1 MSAVLDFNP
10 VPAPEPA
17 APTDRARLLEQ
28 LRIAR
33 SDGPPPAPAPRRKS
47 MFAVVVAIAVATLGA
62 TGGVGL
68 NAWRTAV
75 PRVQVA
81 AVVRS
86 AGPAPAA
93 ASVLDASGYIIAR
106 REATI
111 SAKIAGRLDR
121 LLINEGQHVDAGQV
135 IANLDD
141 SNARASLAGATAQLE
156 SSQALEKQS
165 ALALEHARREM
176 ARSEALAADRFVSQA
191 QVDKARDAV
200 AVAAAELETAQRNV
214 DVSRRN
220 ADAARLG
227 VEDTVVRAPFAG
239 MVTARAAQ
247 PGEIVS
253 PLMGGGLTRT
263 GIATL
268 VDMSSLEADVDVN
281 ESFID
286 RLEVGQAATLKLV
299 SYADRQIAGHVA
311 AIVPTVD
318 RAKGTVEVHI
328 AIDAADPRLLPNMG
342 VRVSFSAGARDAA
355 KPAAA
360 APSWQLP
367 ADAVAAKGLDGSVWV
382 VHDGAVSRRPVRLVA
397 APAQGVAIVSQGV
410 SEGDQVVTGPVAGLA
425 DGMKVDIQH

>member
-1 MSAVLDFNP
+1 MSTVLGFNP
-10 VPAPEPA
+10 A
-17 APTDRARLLEQ
+17 AETATPMDRAKLLEQ

-33 SDGPPPAPAPRRKS
+33 TDVPATRPAASRKFL
-47 MFAVVVAIAVATLGA
+47 FAVAVAIAVATLGA
-62 TGGVGL
+62 IGGVGVK
-68 NAWRTAV
+68 AWRASV
-75 PRVQVA
+75 PHVQVA
-81 AVVRS
+81 AVVRATGLALAS
-86 AGPAPAA
+86 T
-93 ASVLDASGYIIAR
+93 SVLDASGYIIAR
-106 REATI
+106 RQATI

-141 SNARASLAGATAQLE
+141 SNALAALAAAKAQLE

-165 ALALEHARREM
+165 ALALEHAGREA
-176 ARSEALAADRFVSQA
+176 ARSEALAADHFVSQA
-191 QVDKARDAV
+191 QVDKERDAV
-200 AVAAAELETAQRNV
+200 AVAAAELATAHSNV
-214 DVSRRN
+214 EVARRN
-220 ADAARLG
+220 ADQARLG

-281 ESFID
+281 ESFIE
-286 RLEVGQAATLKLV
+286 RLKVGQAATLKLV
-299 SYADRQIAGHVA
+299 SYADRQIAGHVS

-328 AIDAADPRLLPNMG
+328 AIDEADPRLLPNMG
-342 VRVSFSAGARDAA
+342 VRVSFSAGARGEAPPVA
-355 KPAAA
+355 T

-367 ADAVAAKGLDGSVWV
+367 AGAVAGNGLDGSVWV
-382 VHDGAVSRRPVRLVA
+382 VHDGVVSRRPVRLVA

-410 SEGDQVVTGPVAGLA
+410 SEADHVVTGSIAGLTE
-425 DGMKVDIQH
+425 GMKVDIQQ